1 MDLKLR
7 QYEQGKAFC
16 DGVVARAGIEGLNR
30 VWSGPE
36 AMPTVAE
43 LERPRGL
50 AARAPSRSGCA
61 RPPDRTC
68 VLIRTKSGPV
78 YGLVH
83 VRRDAVVLQSR
94 HKPL

>member
-30 VWSGPE
+30 VWSAPE

-43 LERPRGL
+43 LDDPAGWLRRTEPREL
-50 AARAPSRSGCA
+50 QPLRLDE
-61 RPPDRTC
+61 PPFGT
-68 VLIRTKSGPV
+68 
-78 YGLVH
+78 
-83 VRRDAVVLQSR
+83 AQSR
-94 HKPL
+94 AGFTALHVLSAMRATKLLTPL

>member
-30 VWSGPE
+30 VWIGPE

-43 LERPRGL
+43 LGDPAGWLRAHRAAPAAPVRLTEPAFLYAQSRAGL
-50 AARAPSRSGCA
+50 R
-61 RPPDRTC
+61 
-68 VLIRTKSGPV
+68 
-78 YGLVH
+78 LVH
-83 VRRDAVVLQSR
+83 VARAGS
-94 HKPL
+94 

>member
-30 VWSGPE
+30 VWSAPE

-43 LERPRGL
+43 LDDPAGWLRAHR
-50 AARAPSRSGCA
+50 AARAEALRVAEPLFESAQSQA
-61 RPPDRTC
+61 R
-68 VLIRTKSGPV
+68 I
-78 YGLVH
+78 YGLFT
-83 VRRDAVVLQSR
+83 
-94 HKPL
+94 